1 MKITP
6 NHLDGHPVV
15 EDVYPIFEKRKH
27 LMVSNNTRWEELETE
42 LQRIECGRCM
52 LCNLRSENLICERC
66 VPRGSE

>member
-1 MKITP
+1 MKTTTDHP
-6 NHLDGHPVV
+6 DGVPVV
-15 EDVYPIFEKRKH
+15 EDVPPVVERIKH